1 MNSWDTFLVR
11 KIELHPDFMDSFW
24 SFLVL
29 SLLLAVLLKL
39 ITSLHDFPWITT
51 CNSIYLFSTEAEEH
65 SRLGGCQAKMTSR
78 ANLYL

>member
-1 MNSWDTFLVR
+1 MKSFQTKKCDYELLGYLPCQNDRTAFRFYGLLV
-11 KIELHPDFMDSFW
+11 
-24 SFLVL
+24 
-29 SLLLAVLLKL
+29 VLLKL